1 MRKSG
6 RTNRFPPPLAG
17 GGECCER
24 SEKHSGEGARVRANI
39 PLPQILRAVALEFAP
54 SRKGRGAIILPLLFL
69 CACAGPIELA
79 DDAPRV
85 SSTYL
90 TVVVHKGD
98 TISEIA
104 QRYSVSTG
112 TLSRMNGLSD
122 GDPIYAGE
130 TLRVPAGSHATR
142 VAVMHESEAP
152 HYAAW
157 NAPGAAPTK
166 SVTVRPIAPVHVK
179 PSRPAPVQE
188 PQYDSGNAVY
198 ASAGDFGW
206 PVEGRIILGFGG
218 GIDGTKND
226 GINISA
232 HAGEPIHAAASGTVI
247 YAGNELK
254 GYGNLVLIKHDNGY
268 TTAYAHAD
276 SIVVARGDHV
286 GKGQVIGTAGS
297 TGDVSSPQVHFE
309 IRDGVKPIDPK
320 PLLMASRES

>member
-6 RTNRFPPPLAG
+6 RAEARGFLGVALLVAAMAG
-17 GGECCER
+17 G
-24 SEKHSGEGARVRANI
+24 
-39 PLPQILRAVALEFAP
+39 
-54 SRKGRGAIILPLLFL
+54 
-69 CACAGPIELA
+69 CAGPIELA

-98 TISEIA
+98 TVSEIA

-112 TLSRMNGLSD
+112 TLARMNGLSD

-142 VAVMHESEAP
+142 VAVMKESEAP
-152 HYAAW
+152 RYASW
-157 NAPGAAPTK
+157 NTPGAPIK
-166 SVTVRPIAPVHVK
+166 PVTVRTIAPVHVK
-179 PSRPAPVQE
+179 PSRPAPAQE
-188 PQYDSGNAVY
+188 PAHDSDNAVY
-198 ASAGDFGW
+198 ASAGDFEW

-232 HAGEPIHAAASGTVI
+232 RAGDPIHAAAAGTVI

-268 TTAYAHAD
+268 TTAYAHAS
-276 SIVVARGDHV
+276 SIAVARGDRV
-286 GKGQVIGTAGS
+286 GKGQVIGYAGS